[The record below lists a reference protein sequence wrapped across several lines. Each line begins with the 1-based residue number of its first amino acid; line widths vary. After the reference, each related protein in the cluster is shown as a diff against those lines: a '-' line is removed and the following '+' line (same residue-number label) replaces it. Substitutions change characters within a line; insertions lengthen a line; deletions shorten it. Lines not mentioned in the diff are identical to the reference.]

1 VVNAASYAPAP
12 VSVGEIVIVF
22 GQNFGSIDTT
32 SVLFDHNP
40 AKILYLTPTQLAATV
55 PVTAG
60 NGQTTALQIQTSHDV
75 FSAPVPLPIAP
86 AAPGLFTSDASG
98 KGQAAA
104 INQDNTVNST
114 TNPAPAGSVVAFYAT
129 GGGALTSDPLPRL
142 MLPVTATI
150 GGLDAQVLYAGIAP
164 GEPDGVI
171 QINAQVPTTLQPGP
185 VEVLVNVGG
194 VSSQSKVTITVGKPL

>member
-1 VVNAASYAPAP
+1 
-12 VSVGEIVIVF
+12 
-22 GQNFGSIDTT
+22 
-32 SVLFDHNP
+32 
-40 AKILYLTPTQLAATV
+40 
-55 PVTAG
+55 
-60 NGQTTALQIQTSHDV
+60 
-75 FSAPVPLPIAP
+75 
-86 AAPGLFTSDASG
+86 
-98 KGQAAA
+98 
-104 INQDNTVNST
+104 
-114 TNPAPAGSVVAFYAT
+114 
-129 GGGALTSDPLPRL
+129 